1 MSKKKLLLIIVGC
14 IIVLAA
20 IAMPLGPKIVTDYSS
35 FLDYLRASGVSI
47 SEERQTSWNLFYNA
61 VWRIVE
67 VDGIHIQVYEFAT
80 MKDMEADASCVS
92 PDGFEITK
100 DRGDGRMTHKCIG
113 WIDTPHFY
121 KAGRIIVAYIG
132 NNCSM
137 ISLLEN
143 AFGKQFAGM

>member
-1 MSKKKLLLIIVGC
+1 MNKKRLVGIIVGC

-35 FLDYLRASGVSI
+35 FLDYLHASGVFI
-47 SEERQTSWNLFYNA
+47 REERQTSWNLFYNA

-92 PDGFEITK
+92 PDGSMITK
-100 DRGDGRMTHKCIG
+100 EWGDGKG
-113 WIDTPHFY
+113 
-121 KAGRIIVAYIG
+121 
-132 NNCSM
+132 
-137 ISLLEN
+137 
-143 AFGKQFAGM
+143 